1 MRSWPR
7 LVSLLCAVSM
17 VCAIIPMAAQPAVA
31 GTPVSVKIAVAAP
44 LSAGSTTLGQAMQH
58 GAELAVSEYASQ
70 LASAGVTVTVSP
82 QDDQGNPSTAV
93 TVANAIVADPSI
105 LGVVGHLDSGCSV
118 PASKIYH
125 TADLAMITPMS
136 AAPVLTQQGLDNVFR
151 TCGTDTGQG
160 SLGADVAV
168 KNLRLKRAYVVD
180 DSTDFGRVQLANGFA
195 KRFAANGGSV
205 VGRAH
210 TSSNQTTFK
219 AVAAKIKAAKPS
231 VVYYGGT
238 PNSGAYLLRRLRS
251 IGVKCQFVGGSGPY
265 DSAFVSIAGEANA
278 KGVLATAVGLPNDQ
292 LYNGAAY
299 ESWFASAFPGV
310 ESIDRDDAYAYDAT
324 VAIIKAMLGVAH
336 DSGASALTN
345 SSARDRVRAK
355 VAATDFYGVTGRLR
369 FGSGGD
375 RVSPQFSAWRVSSG
389 AWLETAIIGKPE
401 VSKSY
406 EARRVDV
413 LGSLSPQLPTDSHTV
428 RLLFY
433 RKSGSGYVL
442 AKTVVAGVA
451 DSSKASSC
459 TYEAFSVR
467 LAKGSYYV
475 FARQSGNGLAT
486 MDSPVR
492 LFSVK

>member
-1 MRSWPR
+1 
-7 LVSLLCAVSM
+7 
-17 VCAIIPMAAQPAVA
+17 MAAQPAVA
-31 GTPVSVKIAVAAP
+31 GTTVSVKIAVAAP
-44 LSAGSTTLGQAMQH
+44 LSAGSTTLGQAMQR
-58 GAELAVSEYASQ
+58 GVELAVSEYGSQ

-82 QDDQGNPSTAV
+82 QDDQGNSSAAV

-160 SLGADVAV
+160 TLGADVAV

-180 DSTDFGRVQLANGFA
+180 DSTDYGRAQLANRFA
-195 KRFAANGGSV
+195 KQFAANGGKV

-210 TSSNQTTFK
+210 ASRSQTNFK
-219 AVAAKIKAAKPS
+219 TIAAKIKAAKPS

-238 PNSGAYLLRRLRS
+238 YRAGAYLLMRLRR
-251 IGVKCQFVGGSGPY
+251 IGVKAQFVGGSDLC
-265 DSAFVSIAGEANA
+265 DSAFVPTAGQANA

-292 LYNGAAY
+292 LYNGTAY

-336 DSGASALTN
+336 DSGASSL
-345 SSARDRVRAK
+345 SSSGARERVRAK
-355 VAATDFYGVTGRLR
+355 VAATDFYGVTGRVR
-369 FGSGGD
+369 FGSSGD
-375 RVSPQFSAWRVSSG
+375 RVSPQFSARRVSSG
-389 AWLETAIIGKPE
+389 AWVETAIVGKPE

-413 LGSLSPQLPTDSHTV
+413 LGSLSPRLPMDSHTV
-428 RLLFY
+428 KLLFY
-433 RKSGSGYVL
+433 RKSGSRYVL
-442 AKTVVAGVA
+442 AKTVTASLAGNP
-451 DSSKASSC
+451 SASRC

-467 LAKGSYYV
+467 LAKGSYYM

-492 LFSVK
+492 YFSVK